1 MILIGFTACGRDQE
15 PPPAEKAAPS
25 ESRPERQVRL
35 EGQPNFRD
43 LGGYVT
49 SEGRSVKWGQVY
61 RSGEMPRLIDKD
73 VERLEG
79 LGIRTVVNFLTPEE
93 TEARG
98 PDRLPPGVRE
108 VSLPISGGGLTSEVS
123 EARRTGDFSKI
134 PTDLNPEFHRLL
146 TGLAR
151 EEYTQLLREAAD
163 PANRPLVFHC
173 SHGIHRT
180 GTAAAI
186 LLSAL
191 GVPWETVRE
200 DYLLSN
206 DYREEEVR
214 HRLSQLREKA
224 AETLGVPPDQVDTTN
239 MEAFYILESSYID
252 AALDEMIKE
261 YGSVEGYIRNGLG
274 LSDDEIQ
281 RLRTELLE

>member
-1 MILIGFTACGRDQE
+1 L
-15 PPPAEKAAPS
+15 S
-25 ESRPERQVRL
+25 
-35 EGQPNFRD
+35 
-43 LGGYVT
+43 
-49 SEGRSVKWGQVY
+49 
-61 RSGEMPRLIDKD
+61 DKD
-73 VERLEG
+73 VEQLEG
-79 LGIRTVVNFLTPEE
+79 IGIRTVVNFLTPEE

-98 PDRLPPGVRE
+98 PDRLPAGVRE
-108 VSLPISGGGLTSEVS
+108 VSLPISGGGLTAEVS
-123 EARRTGDFSKI
+123 EARRTGDFSRI
-134 PTDLNPEFHRLL
+134 PTDLNPEFHRML

-214 HRLSQLREKA
+214 HRLSQLHAKA
-224 AETLGVPPDQVDTTN
+224 AETLGVPPEEVDTTN
-239 MEAFYILESSYID
+239 LEAFYILESSYID

-281 RLRTELLE
+281 RLRAELLE

>member
-1 MILIGFTACGRDQE
+1 M
-15 PPPAEKAAPS
+15 
-25 ESRPERQVRL
+25 
-35 EGQPNFRD
+35 
-43 LGGYVT
+43 
-49 SEGRSVKWGQVY
+49 
-61 RSGEMPRLIDKD
+61 
-73 VERLEG
+73 
-79 LGIRTVVNFLTPEE
+79 
-93 TEARG
+93 
-98 PDRLPPGVRE
+98 
-108 VSLPISGGGLTSEVS
+108 SLPVSGGGLTEEVG

-134 PTDLNPEFHRLL
+134 PTDLNPEFHRML

-151 EEYTQLLREAAD
+151 EEYTQLLREAVD

-206 DYREEEVR
+206 DYREEEVG
-214 HRLSQLREKA
+214 HRLSQLRAKA
-224 AETLGVPPDQVDTTN
+224 AETLGVPPEEVDTTN

-252 AALDEMIKE
+252 AALAEMVKE

-274 LSDDEIQ
+274 MSDDEIQ
-281 RLRTELLE
+281 RLRAELLE